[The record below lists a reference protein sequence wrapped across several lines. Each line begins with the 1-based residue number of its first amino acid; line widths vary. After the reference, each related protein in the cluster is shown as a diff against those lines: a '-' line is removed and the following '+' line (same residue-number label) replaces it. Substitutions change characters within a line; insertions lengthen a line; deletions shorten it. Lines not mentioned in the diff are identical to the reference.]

1 MKFCIASVSVL
12 LVLCNLTAAF
22 QRPIIDDRMD
32 KIVEKFAN
40 FKDIVN
46 LNRFLYEL
54 LNMVA
59 DVTPSYG
66 TVQYFHNQHPQIIF
80 PAVVENPDQPE
91 EESAEPQEMLHS
103 GPYKPLF
110 HAVSSHS
117 APISSLDRVPSKR
130 VPFNMSPRRLC
141 IVLFVSVAIVTVKGL
156 PGIADGLWSKVSSSF
171 VQASPAHA
179 LFANQPFARA
189 FSSEEP
195 VPVQKPKEP
204 EPNKVQSVV
213 PPKLKAAVP
222 VLPEEL
228 TEKLLAVEPEKP
240 QVVVKTADS
249 SAPEIP
255 IFAKLILGDPS
266 KPKLATV
273 ESLRNI
279 NWRSVETSLELPN
292 KHTMPMVDEL
302 LQKTEELLRLFQELK
317 LESTGFVSDVETHN
331 ENALKEYIGYY
342 N

>member
-1 MKFCIASVSVL
+1 
-12 LVLCNLTAAF
+12 
-22 QRPIIDDRMD
+22 
-32 KIVEKFAN
+32 
-40 FKDIVN
+40 
-46 LNRFLYEL
+46 
-54 LNMVA
+54 
-59 DVTPSYG
+59 
-66 TVQYFHNQHPQIIF
+66 
-80 PAVVENPDQPE
+80 
-91 EESAEPQEMLHS
+91 
-103 GPYKPLF
+103 
-110 HAVSSHS
+110 
-117 APISSLDRVPSKR
+117 
-130 VPFNMSPRRLC
+130 MSPRHLC

-156 PGIADGLWSKVSSSF
+156 PGIADGLWSKVSSSSL
-171 VQASPAHA
+171 QASPVHA

-195 VPVQKPKEP
+195 VLVEKPKEP

-213 PPKLKAAVP
+213 PPKLKTAVP

-228 TEKLLAVEPEKP
+228 KEKLLAVEPETP
-240 QVVVKTADS
+240 QVVVKTADA

-317 LESTGFVSDVETHN
+317 LESNGFVSDVETHN

>member
-1 MKFCIASVSVL
+1 MKFCIASMSVL

-66 TVQYFHNQHPQIIF
+66 TVQYFHNQHPEIIF
-80 PAVVENPDQPE
+80 PTVVENPDQTE
-91 EESAEPQEMLHS
+91 EEI
-103 GPYKPLF
+103 
-110 HAVSSHS
+110 SSHS

-156 PGIADGLWSKVSSSF
+156 PGIADGLWSKVSSSSL
-171 VQASPAHA
+171 QASPAHA

-195 VPVQKPKEP
+195 VPVEKPKEP

-213 PPKLKAAVP
+213 PPKLKATVP

-228 TEKLLAVEPEKP
+228 KEKLLAVEPEKP

-279 NWRSVETSLELPN
+279 NWRSVQTNLELPN
-292 KHTMPMVDEL
+292 KHTIPMVDEL

-317 LESTGFVSDVETHN
+317 LESNGFVSDVETHN